1 MTKRQKFFSALGRFL
16 KDLFTKNLVLKITA
30 LLFAILLWGYVLG
43 IENPKYVKRVRD
55 VEITY
60 TGEDSL
66 NSRGLMLVTREKF
79 LTDVDIECELSKHSD
94 LDASRVT
101 CTVDLSDRDITLDR
115 DEDSK
120 TITRT
125 VQAKVTSGYGTVQDI
140 SVDSVELEIARIS
153 SRSNIKVEVETEN
166 SLPDGFLYY
175 PPVSLSVSLS
185 GQKSKLDRIAKGIVT
200 VDLASFNPSNPALLA
215 GEYDLILPVQF
226 RDEASNVLDDI
237 VTSSGETVT
246 TNVHIAIRAYKDVPI
261 VPKVAALD
269 DFGAYYQYTCTPAQE
284 KIRIYGTLS
293 TLGQIDEIGTETIVP
308 KEEVGEERLTV
319 GLVIPDGVTIDS
331 KQSSMVTVFLHVSER
346 ESDEMYYQ
354 IPIEYSAAKSDLALS
369 GKEVKMVRIRVQAT
383 VRAMKSFDP
392 KTVRLSVDL
401 TNYDEGTYELPIV
414 LTFSGDIGVYTI
426 ELVSETVTVELVS
439 TTETEQTNE

>member
-1 MTKRQKFFSALGRFL
+1 MTKRQKFFSACGRFL

-55 VEITY
+55 VEIAY

-66 NSRGLMLVTREKF
+66 NSRGLMLVSREKI
-79 LTDVDIECELSKHSD
+79 LTDVDVECELSKHSD
-94 LDASRVT
+94 LDENVT

-115 DEDSK
+115 DEDST
-120 TITRT
+120 TITRP
-125 VQAKVTSGYGTVQDI
+125 VIAKVASGYGTVQGT
-140 SVDSVELEIARIS
+140 SVGSVNLTIARVS
-153 SRSNIKVEVETEN
+153 SRNSILVDVATVN
-166 SLPDGFLYY
+166 SLPEGYVYDVPDRLT
-175 PPVSLSVSLS
+175 VSLR

-200 VDLASFNPSNPALLA
+200 VDLASFNPSNPTQLA

-246 TNVHIAIRAYKDVPI
+246 TNVHIVIRAYKDVPI
-261 VPKVAALD
+261 VPDVVASS
-269 DFGAYYQYTCTPAQE
+269 DFGAYYEYTCTPTQE

-293 TLGQIDEIGTETIVP
+293 AIEQIDSIGTETIVP
-308 KEEVGEERLTV
+308 KEEVGGERLTV
-319 GLVIPDGVTIDS
+319 SLIIPDGVTIDS
-331 KQSSMVTVFLHVSER
+331 KQSSMVTVLLYVSER

-354 IPIEYSAAKSDLALS
+354 IPIEYSAARNDLVLS
-369 GKEVKMVRIRVQAT
+369 GTEVKMIRIRVLST
-383 VRAMKSFDP
+383 VKAMKSFDP

-401 TNYDEGTYELPIV
+401 TNYGEGTHELPVV
-414 LTFSGDIGVYTI
+414 LTFSGDAGVYTI
-426 ELVSETVTVELVS
+426 ELVSETVTVELIS
-439 TTETEQTNE
+439 TTETEQPNE